1 MDARDAVGQIAD
13 RTRAELILRIAIG
26 RIEVVVEGPADD
38 AVGRGTAK
46 AITRKGVI
54 DHLTGQW
61 IPHANVALSQPL
73 ERRGIRGVLH
83 LALGKPRVADV
94 DDERQ
99 QPAQGEHDQRELYQ
113 HVRAL
118 ARPSAIAFVH

>member
-1 MDARDAVGQIAD
+1 MQRPTI
-13 RTRAELILRIAIG
+13 LITGANTGIG
-26 RIEVVVEGPADD
+26 RS
-38 AVGRGTAK
+38 TAK
-46 AITRKGVI
+46 AIARKGVI
-54 DHLTGQW
+54 DDLTGQR
-61 IPHANVALSQPL
+61 IPHADVALSQPL
-73 ERRGIRGVLH
+73 ERRGIGGVLH

-99 QPAQGEHDQRELYQ
+99 QPAQGEHDQRELDQ